1 MQAAPVHDGR
11 ALTLARDVALCGVCE
26 GCAGMSRADSLYLHL
41 LAERGQCISRLAAQ
55 LQWGRKT
62 VRKHLRTLIADGRA
76 ALIGGRSHSRIR
88 PPIYVAQ
95 AMRGVNA

>member
-1 MQAAPVHDGR
+1 MQAAPAHHGR

-26 GCAGMSRADSLYLHL
+26 GCASMSRPDALYVHL
-41 LAERGQCISRLAAQ
+41 LAERGQCISHLAAQ
-55 LQWGRKT
+55 LGWGRKT
-62 VRKHLRTLIADGRA
+62 VRKHLRALVADGRA

-95 AMRGVNA
+95 VIGAKK